1 MRPFKH
7 ESPRRDHYQEL
18 TDAVIVRLE
27 EGTAPWRRPW
37 DPSKCAAA
45 GRPMNPVTGRS
56 YRGVNALALA
66 LSPLAFA
73 GDPRWMTYRQAGER
87 GWQVRKGEKGA
98 IVFFYKKLE
107 VRDRQGDD
115 DERRTIPLLRAYT
128 VFHASQIDG
137 VPELGAPKAA
147 RPVPERI
154 ADADLIVKASGVRVE
169 IGGDR
174 AYYAPASDYIRMPPD
189 EAFESP
195 AAWSATVLHEVG
207 HASGA
212 PHRLNRDLSGRFGD
226 TAYSRE
232 ELRAELAS
240 YFVGSAL
247 DLPCDV
253 PNHVSYIQ
261 SWIKVLKS
269 DTREIFR
276 AAADASRIADWILS
290 HHPDHGE
297 SRDPASEDEPSPAPT
312 EALAA

>member
-18 TDAVIVRLE
+18 TDAVVAKLE
-27 EGTAPWRRPW
+27 EGTPPWRRPW
-37 DPSKCAAA
+37 DASKCAAA
-45 GRPMNPVTGRS
+45 TSPMNPVTGRS

-107 VRDRQGDD
+107 LRDRQCDD
-115 DERRTIPLLRAYT
+115 EERRTIPLLRAYT
-128 VFHASQIDG
+128 VFHASQIDS
-137 VPELGAPKAA
+137 VPELGAPKTA

-169 IGGDR
+169 VGGDR
-174 AYYAPASDYIRMPPD
+174 AYYAPSSDHIRMPPD
-189 EAFESP
+189 EAFASP
-195 AAWSATVLHEVG
+195 PAWAATILHELA

-226 TAYSRE
+226 TAYARE

-253 PNHVSYIQ
+253 PNHASYVQ

-290 HHPDHGE
+290 HHPDHAE
-297 SRDPASEDEPSPAPT
+297 NRDPASEDEPSSAPT

>member
-7 ESPRRDHYQEL
+7 DSARRDHYQEL
-18 TDAVIVRLE
+18 TDAVIARLE
-27 EGTAPWRRPW
+27 EGTPPWRRPW

-45 GRPMNPVTGRS
+45 KSPMNPVTGRS

-73 GDPRWMTYRQAGER
+73 GDPRWMTYRQAAER

-107 VRDRQGDD
+107 LRDRQGDD

-137 VPELGAPKAA
+137 VPELGGAEGRET
-147 RPVPERI
+147 RPRADRRRRPHREGERRPGR
-154 ADADLIVKASGVRVE
+154 DRRRPRVLRP
-169 IGGDR
+169 R
-174 AYYAPASDYIRMPPD
+174 ATTFACRRTKLSRPRQRGNN
-189 EAFESP
+189 
-195 AAWSATVLHEVG
+195 VLHELG

-212 PHRLNRDLSGRFGD
+212 PHRLNRDLSGHFGD

>member
-1 MRPFKH
+1 MKLSRV
-7 ESPRRDHYQEL
+7 RRM
-18 TDAVIVRLE
+18 VSNSI
-27 EGTAPWRRPW
+27 
-37 DPSKCAAA
+37 
-45 GRPMNPVTGRS
+45 
-56 YRGVNALALA
+56 
-66 LSPLAFA
+66 
-73 GDPRWMTYRQAGER
+73 
-87 GWQVRKGEKGA
+87 
-98 IVFFYKKLE
+98 
-107 VRDRQGDD
+107 
-115 DERRTIPLLRAYT
+115 
-128 VFHASQIDG
+128 
-137 VPELGAPKAA
+137 
-147 RPVPERI
+147 
-154 ADADLIVKASGVRVE
+154 
-169 IGGDR
+169 
-174 AYYAPASDYIRMPPD
+174 
-189 EAFESP
+189 
-195 AAWSATVLHEVG
+195 LHELA

-212 PHRLNRDLSGRFGD
+212 PHRLNRDLSGQFGD